1 MRGAA
6 RRVRPDE
13 YILAVLSPEERLDA
27 ALRVAREA
35 FKGATL
41 TVEEVEAAVRRVRR
55 RRYAPSARSRSVV
68 LDTNALVSAFAFGG
82 IPARVAEDVVARHN
96 LAAQPPRL
104 AHAP

>member
-13 YILAVLSPEERLDA
+13 YILAVLSPQERLEA

-35 FKGATL
+35 FKDATL

-55 RRYAPSARSRSVV
+55 RR
-68 LDTNALVSAFAFGG
+68 
-82 IPARVAEDVVARHN
+82 
-96 LAAQPPRL
+96 
-104 AHAP
+104 HAPAARKPKRRS